1 MLLKRN
7 VSLTGVELA
16 EHFENSKAS
25 LNTHFKFLR
34 FSEIIYAKKKG
45 QYTSSI
51 VSIPEF
57 LRRCLLSVWDFIRK

>member
-1 MLLKRN
+1 
-7 VSLTGVELA
+7 
-16 EHFENSKAS
+16 
-25 LNTHFKFLR
+25 LR